1 VSSVSKSAIQDTFIL
16 VPDYSEQQRIA
27 SALTSVDNLLS
38 SLDKLIAKKRD
49 IKQGAM
55 QQLLTGKTRLK
66 GFTEPWVKRLLSEI
80 AKTSSGGTPSR
91 SIQSYYCGNIPW
103 ITTGELNDTY
113 IYDSIEHITAEA
125 IANSSA
131 KICGNGTLL
140 MAMYGATIGKLGIL
154 NVAAATNQAC
164 CAIKCISIDTMFL
177 FYSLLFNRK
186 SIIDMGCGAGQPNIS
201 QEIVKNLIIVMPS
214 TIEEQQA
221 IASVLSSIDNE
232 IAALEAKRKKY
243 EAVKQGMMQQLLTG
257 KIRLI

>member
-1 VSSVSKSAIQDTFIL
+1 
-16 VPDYSEQQRIA
+16 
-27 SALTSVDNLLS
+27 
-38 SLDKLIAKKRD
+38 
-49 IKQGAM
+49 
-55 QQLLTGKTRLK
+55 
-66 GFTEPWVKRLLSEI
+66 
-80 AKTSSGGTPSR
+80 
-91 SIQSYYCGNIPW
+91 
-103 ITTGELNDTY
+103 
-113 IYDSIEHITAEA
+113 
-125 IANSSA
+125 
-131 KICGNGTLL
+131 
-140 MAMYGATIGKLGIL
+140 
-154 NVAAATNQAC
+154 
-164 CAIKCISIDTMFL
+164 MFL